1 MARRGEAVK
10 TFWIV
15 DEQCLPR
22 SFVWRNLGEDI
33 DQHTVIGNWPLMVR
47 MRPIR
52 APEAAVAGLRN
63 QLAREGHRIRVGWAL
78 PRNAIRAA
86 DFPTHVPVVDQREQ
100 CAECRLIEA
109 ERGIDASHMVD
120 P

>member
-63 QLAREGHRIRVGWAL
+63 QLARERHRIRVGWAL
-78 PRNAIRAA
+78 PRNAISAA
-86 DFPTHVPVVDQREQ
+86 SMWICKCQPISAR
-100 CAECRLIEA
+100 RLPKVMTSSMPGPLA
-109 ERGIDASHMVD
+109 RCVM
-120 P
+120 